1 MEIQEILITG
11 LILCFAGL
19 AQSAAGFG
27 YALFATPLLLLCGMA
42 LPQAITLVVTC
53 SLCQSLTGLHHLRAV
68 VPWKSSFAASGIRLT
83 GICIG
88 LFALKVL
95 VQLEPEKIKLTV
107 GIILCAIVCLQLIVR
122 PNPQVSPHPAW
133 AGIAFL
139 GSGLLSG
146 ICGMGGPPLVLWS
159 MAQPWDS
166 RKVRAFL
173 FGVFSCS
180 LPVQLILL
188 SLTFGMEILRFA
200 GLGLLLFPFVWLG
213 TMMGLPIG
221 NRIEKPQLQKIACLI
236 LLVVGTGSIWSVL
249 KP

>member
-1 MEIQEILITG
+1 MQIHEILITG
-11 LILCFAGL
+11 SILCFAGL

-27 YALFATPLLLLCGMA
+27 YALFATPLLLLCGME

-53 SLCQSLTGLHHLRAV
+53 SLCQALTGLHHLRAE
-68 VPWKSSFAASGIRLT
+68 VPWKSSFCATGIRLT
-83 GICIG
+83 GLAIG
-88 LFALKVL
+88 LLALKVL
-95 VQLEPEKIKLTV
+95 VQLDPDRVQLLV
-107 GIILCAIVCLQLIVR
+107 GIILCGIVFLQFIVR
-122 PNPQVSPHPAW
+122 PKTHAATHPAW

-139 GSGLLSG
+139 ASGLLSG

-159 MAQPWDS
+159 MAQPWNS

-188 SLTFGMEILRFA
+188 AITFGVEILRFA
-200 GLGLLLFPFVWLG
+200 SLGILLFPFVWLG
-213 TMMGLPIG
+213 SMMGLPIG
-221 NRIEKPQLQKIACLI
+221 NRIEKPQLQKIAYII
-236 LLVVGTGSIWSVL
+236 LLIVSAGSIGSVL